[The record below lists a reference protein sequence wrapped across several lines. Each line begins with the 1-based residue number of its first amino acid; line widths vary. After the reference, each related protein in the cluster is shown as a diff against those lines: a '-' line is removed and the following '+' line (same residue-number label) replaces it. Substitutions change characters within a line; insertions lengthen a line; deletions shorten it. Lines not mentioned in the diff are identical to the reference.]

1 MITYE
6 AFLRNSAVPRQ
17 VIDTFLDQDQ
27 ASWAQFDPELG
38 YILGNALTPDG
49 IDGSLAITTSQP
61 NGARTSMIYRDHPGR
76 INTYGDSFTQCSQV
90 SDGETWQEYLAAHL
104 GEPIRNYGVGGY
116 GVYQA
121 YRRMLRTEQTEDG
134 ADYVILY
141 IWGDDHFR
149 SVMRCRHTVIYPWW
163 DNQGGFA
170 FHNNF
175 WANIEM
181 DLESGHFVETENLLP
196 TPESLYR
203 MTDLDFI
210 VEAQRDDLMVQLHA
224 FSQYDPQ
231 SIDFEPI
238 NTLARILGVP
248 AVDDTDVETLAASIK
263 RIEHAYGFAATKLI
277 IDKAVAFCEAHGKKL
292 LFCLLCPTATRQLL
306 HSQPRYEQAIA
317 DYLQAKD
324 LLTFDMNLAHL
335 DDYQDF
341 NLSVEDY
348 MNRYYIGHYKP
359 IGNHLF
365 AFTLKDTVIEWLDPK
380 PVTYDESRQPEFD
393 YTGYLPR

>member
-6 AFLRNSAVPRQ
+6 TYLRKSAVPKG
-17 VIDTFLDQDQ
+17 VIDTFLDDNQ

-49 IDGSLAITTSQP
+49 MDGSLAITTSQP
-61 NGARTSMIYRDHPGR
+61 NGARTAMIYHDRPCR

-104 GEPIRNYGVGGY
+104 GEPVRNYGVGGY

-121 YRRMLRTEQTEDG
+121 YRRMLRTEKTNDG

-163 DNQGGFA
+163 DDQGGFA

-181 DLESGHFVETENLLP
+181 DLDTGQFVENENRLP

-203 MTDLDFI
+203 MTDPDFI
-210 VEAQRDDLMVQLHA
+210 VEAQHDDLMVQLHA
-224 FSQYDPQ
+224 FPHYDPK
-231 SIDFEPI
+231 SIDLQPI
-238 NTLARILGVP
+238 NTLARILDVP
-248 AVDDTDVETLAASIK
+248 EVDDADEEALAASIE
-263 RIEHAYGFAATKLI
+263 RIRHAYGFAATKLV
-277 IDKAVAFCEAHGKKL
+277 IDKAETFCNAQGKKL

-306 HSQPRYEQAIA
+306 RGQPRYEQAIA
-317 DYLQAKD
+317 DYLQERD

-335 DDYQDF
+335 RDYQNF

-359 IGNHLF
+359 AGNHLF
-365 AFTLKDTVIEWLDPK
+365 AYALKDTVVEWLNPR

-393 YTGYLPR
+393 YNGYLPE